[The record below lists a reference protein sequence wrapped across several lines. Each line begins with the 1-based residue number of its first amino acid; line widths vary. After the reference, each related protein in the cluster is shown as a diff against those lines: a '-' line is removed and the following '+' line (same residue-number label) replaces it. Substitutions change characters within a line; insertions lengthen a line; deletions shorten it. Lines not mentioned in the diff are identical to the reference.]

1 MINLMLSL
9 ERIISARLRFL
20 KQSTYGKSAMTGNA
34 NIGDLPVTEKTI
46 KFQKGYGIE
55 STFVAEPEKFAKI
68 LIHYYQIDANQI
80 NRVQNIILTLNQ
92 QYNDKVQTTT
102 DEVNRE
108 FESHYRRQKEK
119 RLEKIYNEFDFR
131 DLLSEITTSN
141 IQNIMT
147 KKIMD
152 GYLSDLHNSIRQ
164 AYPITKPKL
173 NSRTIF
179 DAYYDSISC
188 LDDIL
193 DCHLELIR
201 CLV

>member
-1 MINLMLSL
+1 MLSL

-80 NRVQNIILTLNQ
+80 NRVQNIILTLSE
-92 QYNDKVQTTT
+92 QYNDRVQTTT

>member
-1 MINLMLSL
+1 
-9 ERIISARLRFL
+9 
-20 KQSTYGKSAMTGNA
+20 MTGNA

-80 NRVQNIILTLNQ
+80 NRVQNIILTLSE
-92 QYNDKVQTTT
+92 QYNDRVQTTT